1 VRLSITRT
9 FSSLFNPTPLRLKS
23 PEAAEAL
30 GALYSLESFPQPRP
44 DD

>member
-1 VRLSITRT
+1 VRRSITRT
-9 FSSLFNPTPLRLKS
+9 FSSLFTPTPLRLES

-30 GALYSLESFPQPRP
+30 GAKRSLESFPQPRP